1 MTCIISFNPQNK
13 PYEEVLL
20 LSQGSLALRPNCLYC
35 AASLLRLSRSG
46 GAEAQIQQ
54 AKAPGRVHARGWC
67 PKTYISTS
75 LRGNTTLQEL
85 RFRNGIAPAGPN
97 VGDLAKA
104 SSGLPHPTLTAGV
117 CCKEQWAQIL
127 YYGPCCSQ
135 LLRHRV
141 SVQHR
146 SQMDPALSPRR
157 VTHTG
162 HSTSQASGSV

>member
-13 PYEEVLL
+13 PCEEVLL
-20 LSQGSLALRPNCLYC
+20 LSHGCLALHPNCLYC

-46 GAEAQIQQ
+46 GAKAQIQR
-54 AKAPGRVHARGWC
+54 AKAPSRAHAQGWC
-67 PKTYISTS
+67 PKTYITS
-75 LRGNTTLQEL
+75 LRENTTLQKL
-85 RFRNGIAPAGPN
+85 RFRNGIVPAGPN
-97 VGDLAKA
+97 VGDLATA
-104 SSGLPHPTLTAGV
+104 SSGLPQPTLTAGV

-146 SQMDPALSPRR
+146 SQMDPALSPGCA
-157 VTHTG
+157 THTG